1 MHTYKTD
8 PEKLYLLEVVTTETF
23 EGWNGQKKN
32 LIDISNI
39 RCKIYTEK
47 KIRTRGDNFS
57 KVTMNIQKL
66 GKSSTEIYRKLVK
79 ELT

>member
-1 MHTYKTD
+1 MDK
-8 PEKLYLLEVVTTETF
+8 
-23 EGWNGQKKN
+23 KKN

-57 KVTMNIQKL
+57 KVTMKIQKL